1 MTSIDRNTR
10 MTRRVVAGG
19 LAAGVLAPS
28 VLRAQSAW
36 PQGRNI
42 KITVPFPPA
51 GATDVLA
58 RLMAERFGEYWGA
71 RVVVENKGGAG
82 GNIGAEQVAKAA
94 PDGDNILIF
103 SVGMATNPALYGKLN
118 YDPIK
123 DFESVSLIA
132 MVPNIMI
139 AGKHTPYATMKE
151 FLDFALAN
159 PGKVTYGSSGIGTS
173 LHMAGELLQKLTG
186 IKMQHVPYRGAALA
200 IQDLLAGQ
208 IDIVLDNITSALPHA
223 RGGAVK
229 GIGITTA
236 KRSVHAPELAPIADV
251 VPGFDVTSWF
261 SFFVPK
267 GTPRSI
273 IDRINADTK
282 RALADENMKA
292 KLAALGGEA
301 IGSSPE
307 EMAAFLLSETDKWG
321 KLIRE
326 VGIKAG

>member
-1 MTSIDRNTR
+1 MDRR
-10 MTRRVVAGG
+10 SFV
-19 LAAGVLAPS
+19 LAASASLAAPA
-28 VLRAQSAW
+28 VVRAQGAW

-58 RLMAERFGEYWGA
+58 RLLSERFGEYWGA
-71 RVVVENKGGAG
+71 RVVVENKAGAG

-123 DFESVSLIA
+123 DFDSVSLIA

-139 AGKHTPYATMKE
+139 AGKHTPYATVKE
-151 FLDFALAN
+151 FVDFARAN
-159 PGKVTYGSSGIGTS
+159 PGKVTYGSSGVGTS
-173 LHMAGELLQKLTG
+173 LHMAGELMQKLTG

-208 IDIVLDNITSALPHA
+208 IDIVLDNITSALPQV
-223 RGGAVK
+223 RSGAVK
-229 GIGITTA
+229 GLGITTA
-236 KRSVHAPELAPIADV
+236 KRSVHAPDLAPVADV
-251 VPGFDVTSWF
+251 IPGFDVTSWF

-267 GTPRSI
+267 GTPRAI

-282 RALADENMKA
+282 RALADENVKA

-301 IGSSPE
+301 IGGTPE

>member
-1 MTSIDRNTR
+1 MDRR
-10 MTRRVVAGG
+10 SFVIAASAS
-19 LAAGVLAPS
+19 LAAPAAG
-28 VLRAQSAW
+28 RAQGAW

-58 RLMAERFGEYWGA
+58 RLLSERFGDYWGA
-71 RVVVENKGGAG
+71 RVVVENKAGAG

-123 DFESVSLIA
+123 DFDSVCLIA

-139 AGKHTPYATMKE
+139 AGKHTPYSTVKE
-151 FLDFALAN
+151 FVDFARAN
-159 PGKVTYGSSGIGTS
+159 PGKVTYGSSGVGTS
-173 LHMAGELLQKLTG
+173 LHMAGELMQKLTG

-208 IDIVLDNITSALPHA
+208 IDVVLDNITSALPQV
-223 RGGAVK
+223 RSGAVK
-229 GIGITTA
+229 GLGITTA
-236 KRSVHAPELAPIADV
+236 KRSVHAPDLAPVADA

-267 GTPRSI
+267 GTPRPI

-282 RALADENMKA
+282 RALADDNVKA

-301 IGSSPE
+301 IGGTPE

>member
-1 MTSIDRNTR
+1 MMPSLLN
-10 MTRRVVAGG
+10 RRAFVAAAAGG
-19 LAAGVLAPS
+19 MLSPQ
-28 VLRAQSAW
+28 VLRAQGAW
-36 PQGRNI
+36 PGGRNI

-51 GATDVLA
+51 GATDVLG
-58 RLMAERFGEYWGA
+58 RIMADKFGDYWGA

-82 GNIGAEQVAKAA
+82 GNIGADQVAKSA

-103 SVGMATNPALYGKLN
+103 SVGMATNPFLYDKLT

-123 DFESVSLIA
+123 DFDAVSLIA

-139 AGKHTPYATMKE
+139 AGKHTPYNTVQE
-151 FLDFALAN
+151 FVAFAKAN

-208 IDIVLDNITSALPHA
+208 IDIVLDNITSALPQA

-229 GIGITTA
+229 GLGITTA
-236 KRSVHAPELAPIADV
+236 KRSVHAPELQPIAEV

-267 GTPRSI
+267 GTPRAV
-273 IDRINADTK
+273 IDRINADTR
-282 RALADENMKA
+282 RALADEAVKV

-307 EMAAFLLSETDKWG
+307 EMAAFLLSETEKWG
-321 KLIRE
+321 KLIKE
-326 VGIKAG
+326 AGIKAG